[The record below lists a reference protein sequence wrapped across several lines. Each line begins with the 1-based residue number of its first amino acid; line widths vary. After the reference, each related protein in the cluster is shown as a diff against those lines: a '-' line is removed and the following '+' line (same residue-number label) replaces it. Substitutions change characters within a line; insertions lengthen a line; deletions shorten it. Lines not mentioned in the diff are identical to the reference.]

1 MARAKATEASR
12 SKAKPNAVDELT
24 RGIATLRE
32 LSVQID
38 DLSRDGFPYREAVR
52 ARTELSF
59 RETIRR
65 LFGEK
70 SPEYQTHKNHKLKVG
85 TRAESAQSTALLK
98 EFIAALEIQKADL
111 LGLKPE
117 KVIAVVTAESAHP
130 SLTMVPPFIASDS
143 NTMSSAGSP
152 APPAAI
158 AAPIPPTTA
167 TIASAG
173 DNPPSSSQFPS
184 SATSRLVAASTSSA
198 VSDTMPPPVRDTLAP
213 RSVQAPSSASS
224 TPAESAQIS
233 QLSPTPSPVTPPPLT
248 TGIASAIPSGTSVGT
263 TRATGEA
270 TILTTTIPPIASTRS
285 TVPQGTIPPVPHT
298 TLRPRPAP
306 LVTAGSPAP
315 AQPVTHVLPTP
326 TLTPPPAPA
335 PEPPQKAAPSFAATT
350 SDSSPVAVQ
359 DNRTAPPLVQSMV
372 ATPTSTI
379 PAPQQETPAPPSVTE
394 VPAPVR
400 SSAPASA
407 QIPSPEK
414 APEARVSAEHGTLEI
429 LRRVCTRF
437 HLVARQLRLRKEYR
451 PTLEITDEYDL
462 QDLFY
467 ALLRLQFDEVGTEEW
482 TPAYTSGAPRTSYLL
497 DWEKTVVVVKQTRSG
512 LTTKDLAEQIAADTA
527 RYSARPNGANL
538 VCFVYDPD
546 GRVGNPRGLEADRS
560 STEGTYRVEVI
571 VAPK

>member
-1 MARAKATEASR
+1 MARAKATEALR
-12 SKAKPNAVDELT
+12 SKTKPNAVDELT

-117 KVIAVVTAESAHP
+117 EVVAVVTTEPARP
-130 SLTMVPPFIASDS
+130 SLTVVPPVTPPDS
-143 NTMSSAGSP
+143 TTTPATAIPTLPGAAAVPFPSAQATISSAAVDPPLSSPTPSSP
-152 APPAAI
+152 ASPI
-158 AAPIPPTTA
+158 VAP
-167 TIASAG
+167 
-173 DNPPSSSQFPS
+173 
-184 SATSRLVAASTSSA
+184 STSA
-198 VSDTMPPPVRDTLAP
+198 PVSETIRPLVRDTLAP
-213 RSVQAPSSASS
+213 RLVEPPASVSSSS
-224 TPAESAQIS
+224 GESAQLS
-233 QLSPTPSPVTPPPLT
+233 QLSTPSPVMPPPST
-248 TGIASAIPSGTSVGT
+248 TAVAPAPLPVAGPSTAKAAG
-263 TRATGEA
+263 AA
-270 TILTTTIPPIASTRS
+270 TIPTITIPPIASTGS

-306 LVTAGSPAP
+306 LVGTDSSAP
-315 AQPVTHVLPTP
+315 TQPTTNVLP
-326 TLTPPPAPA
+326 TLTPTAAPA
-335 PEPPQKAAPSFAATT
+335 PEPPQLAAPSLVRTAAN
-350 SDSSPVAVQ
+350 SIPVQ
-359 DNRTAPPLVQSMV
+359 DNRTAPALVQTMAPT
-372 ATPTSTI
+372 ATSAS
-379 PAPQQETPAPPSVTE
+379 PAPQQESPAPSNMTQE
-394 VPAPVR
+394 AAPVR
-400 SSAPASA
+400 SPAPAPPQV
-407 QIPSPEK
+407 QIPEK
-414 APEARVSAEHGTLEI
+414 APETKVSAEHGTLEI
-429 LRRVCTRF
+429 LRRVCARF

-482 TPAYTSGAPRTSYLL
+482 TPAYTNGAPRTSYLL
-497 DWEKTVVVVKQTRSG
+497 DWEKTVVIVKQTRSG

-546 GRVGNPRGLEADRS
+546 GRVGNPRGLEADLS
-560 STEGTYRVEVI
+560 STGDTYRVEVI

>member
-1 MARAKATEASR
+1 MARAKATEALR
-12 SKAKPNAVDELT
+12 SKTKPNAVDELT

-117 KVIAVVTAESAHP
+117 EVIAVVTTEP
-130 SLTMVPPFIASDS
+130 GRPPLTMVPPVTSSDA
-143 NTMSSAGSP
+143 NTKSSAI
-152 APPAAI
+152 PPALPTAV
-158 AAPIPPTTA
+158 AVPIPTTTA
-167 TIASAG
+167 TIASAVS
-173 DNPPSSSQFPS
+173 NPPLSPQAPPS
-184 SATSRLVAASTSSA
+184 ETSRIVAPSTSPSA
-198 VSDTMPPPVRDTLAP
+198 SDTLPPPVRDTLAP
-213 RSVQAPSSASS
+213 RPVQPSASVSSASGES
-224 TPAESAQIS
+224 TQVS
-233 QLSPTPSPVTPPPLT
+233 QLSSTPIPTTPSPMPPP
-248 TGIASAIPSGTSVGT
+248 IVPAPSPGTSGSS
-263 TRATGEA
+263 AKAAGDA
-270 TILTTTIPPIASTRS
+270 TIPTTTIPPITSARS
-285 TVPQGTIPPVPHT
+285 TVPQGTLPPVPHT

-306 LVTAGSPAP
+306 LVSTDIPASTQLSTNVPPPLTPTPAP
-315 AQPVTHVLPTP
+315 AS
-326 TLTPPPAPA
+326 
-335 PEPPQKAAPSFAATT
+335 EPPRQIVPSVGATT
-350 SDSSPVAVQ
+350 ADSSPIPVQ
-359 DNRTAPPLVQSMV
+359 ENRPTPPLVQTM
-372 ATPTSTI
+372 APTTTSAS
-379 PAPQQETPAPPSVTE
+379 PAPQPEPPAPPIVAQVS
-394 VPAPVR
+394 APVR
-400 SSAPASA
+400 SSAPASS
-407 QIPSPEK
+407 QIPIPEK
-414 APEARVSAEHGTLEI
+414 VPEAKTSAEHGTLEI
-429 LRRVCTRF
+429 LRRVCARF

-482 TPAYTSGAPRTSYLL
+482 TPAYTNGAPRTSYLL

-527 RYSARPNGANL
+527 RYSARPNGANF

-546 GRVGNPRGLEADRS
+546 GRVGNPRGLEADLS